1 MPCSI
6 PNGILF
12 GMQWI
17 IGVDEAGRG
26 PLAGPV
32 SVGAVALPV
41 HLNEWSAWGGL
52 KDSKQLSEKKREEW
66 FLRISTGGV
75 RHSVAL
81 VSAQVIDAAGIVS
94 AVKNAAAQAVD
105 MLHLSPQEA
114 KVLLDKNIRLPE
126 VWEQEEF
133 IKGDE
138 RIPAI
143 ALASIVAKV
152 TRDRYMCTLAE
163 ALPQYGFER
172 HKGYGTKAHYVALRE
187 HGLSSAHRKT
197 FLS

>member
-1 MPCSI
+1 
-6 PNGILF
+6 
-12 GMQWI
+12 MQWI

-41 HLNEWSAWGGL
+41 HLNEWNVWNGL
-52 KDSKQLSEKKREEW
+52 KDSKQLSEKKRDEW
-66 FLRISTGGV
+66 FLRIATEGV

-81 VSAQVIDAAGIVS
+81 VSAPVIDRAGIVS
-94 AVKNAAAQAVD
+94 AVKSAAVQAVD

-114 KVLLDKNIRLPE
+114 KVLLDKNICLPD

-152 TRDRYMCTLAE
+152 TRDRYMRALAE
-163 ALPQYGFER
+163 TFPQYGFER
-172 HKGYGTKAHYVALRE
+172 HKGYGTKAHYAALKKY
-187 HGLSSAHRKT
+187 GLSSAHRRT